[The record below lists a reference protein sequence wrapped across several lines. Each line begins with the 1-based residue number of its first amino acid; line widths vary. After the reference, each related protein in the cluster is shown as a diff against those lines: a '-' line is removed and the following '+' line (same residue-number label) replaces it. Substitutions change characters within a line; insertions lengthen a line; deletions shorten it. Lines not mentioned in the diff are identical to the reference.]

1 MYFTDA
7 MLQQNCFS
15 VNIFKLEIY
24 GENPVRAAPR
34 VGTVP
39 VIGCPLDPLVI
50 GPITQPV
57 PLIGSDQSTCPPDRS
72 VRSGGVS
79 GWRFVGLL

>member
-57 PLIGSDQSTCPPDRS
+57 PLIGLFGRGGLAGGDL
-72 VRSGGVS
+72 SGCYDTAQ
-79 GWRFVGLL
+79 